1 MTLLNNQSRAFRQ
14 ALLRSERLRIM
25 ILLCVLAAV
34 LLIRIIRTAIA
45 WNPENASGLLWI
57 GLFSIGL
64 ALYELFVLRAIRVAI
79 QNGQDLSHYS
89 WLFNILV
96 ESCIPGLIIAFM
108 SSSSTSLEF
117 RAVTNPLF
125 QSLFSADHSFHSAP
139 QPSGEQALRHLCC
152 RELPCG
158 SVLSRL
164 AAGLDAGKSFAIRPT
179 KNRCPV
185 RRQLGYMRGSRGGRS
200 A

>member
-89 WLFNILV
+89 WLVNILV
-96 ESCIPGLIIAFM
+96 ESCIP
-108 SSSSTSLEF
+108 
-117 RAVTNPLF
+117 
-125 QSLFSADHSFHSAP
+125 D
-139 QPSGEQALRHLCC
+139 
-152 RELPCG
+152 
-158 SVLSRL
+158 
-164 AAGLDAGKSFAIRPT
+164 
-179 KNRCPV
+179 
-185 RRQLGYMRGSRGGRS
+185 
-200 A
+200 